1 MMKNLRTLK
10 AFPVQASQT
19 QPPWQEEYHQWTR
32 MVWMRKER
40 GLDEQESHVN
50 ILAWCVALMAFSL
63 CGCLG
68 PQPQQTPEHHLNTMN
83 IQT

>member
-10 AFPVQASQT
+10 GFPVQASQT

-50 ILAWCVALMAFSL
+50 ILAWCVALAVSEESCSWHF
-63 CGCLG
+63 
-68 PQPQQTPEHHLNTMN
+68 HFVVV
-83 IQT
+83 